1 MKLSSLFVTLQPS
14 YFKPRFRS
22 SRPRVS
28 LVYKSAHLSRSKGAT
43 ITTMKKSVVVIVILV
58 LCWVLLTQLVAPIMI
73 KNRLTK
79 TVPNLKLNSV
89 SVSLLD
95 VSRLTLQ
102 DIHITHGTRGLA
114 DIEASIPTIAIN
126 VDLLALLDDQL
137 IIENLIITKLD
148 VIYTDGELPRP
159 PKAPPGPEDKEA
171 KPILVKAVHID
182 GAKFAYRRV
191 LYKEASLITLN
202 DIQLHATVDE
212 EVRVK
217 SNFQLEKSG
226 NIQLNFN
233 FPVKQKKLTADVQVF
248 IKDQN
253 LADLNVFFKS
263 NDGVILRGIMQKG
276 DGRVV
281 VDGDQAKSRVKAIYK
296 NFDAKLVSNEDQG
309 GLEVF
314 FTNIGI
320 ALTTKEK
327 NKSKKREEVIT
338 QREPNESIVHF
349 ILTGLKVAALE
360 VASSSD

>member
-1 MKLSSLFVTLQPS
+1 
-14 YFKPRFRS
+14 
-22 SRPRVS
+22 
-28 LVYKSAHLSRSKGAT
+28 
-43 ITTMKKSVVVIVILV
+43 MKKSVLVIVILA
-58 LCWVLLTQLVAPIMI
+58 LSWVLLTQVIAPRMI
-73 KNRLTK
+73 KDRLVQE
-79 TVPNLKLNSV
+79 VPHLKLDSA
-89 SVSLLD
+89 SVSLFD

-102 DIHITHGTRGLA
+102 AIHITYGTRGMA
-114 DIEASIPTIAIN
+114 DIEASIPSITVD
-126 VDLLALLDDQL
+126 VDLFALMDDQI
-137 IIENLIITKLD
+137 IIENLIITKPD
-148 VIYTDGELPRP
+148 VIYTDGETPRP
-159 PKAPPGPEDKEA
+159 PKTPPVPEDKDA
-171 KPILVKAVHID
+171 KPILVKAAHID
-182 GAKFAYRRV
+182 GARFAYRRV

-226 NIQLNFN
+226 NVQLNFN
-233 FPVKQKKLTADVQVF
+233 FPVKQEKLTVDVQVF

-263 NDGVILRGIMQKG
+263 NDGVILQGIMQEG
-276 DGRVV
+276 DGRVL

-309 GLEVF
+309 GIEVF

-320 ALTTKEK
+320 ALTTKDK

-360 VASSSD
+360 VAWSGD